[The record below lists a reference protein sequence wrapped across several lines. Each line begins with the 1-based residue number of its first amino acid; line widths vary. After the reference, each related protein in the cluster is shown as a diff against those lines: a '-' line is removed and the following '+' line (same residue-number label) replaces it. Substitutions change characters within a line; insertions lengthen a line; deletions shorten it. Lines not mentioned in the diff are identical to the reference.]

1 MVFTTFLIPFG
12 SGMVVTNVVWYW
24 YEFDC
29 LIPEGPRDMRSY
41 RYSQDMGSCERERS
55 SLLIFA
61 SRGSA
66 PRCSHS
72 TVRSPN
78 AAMGSA
84 SGTPPSSSRSHTA
97 GPVRSPAHT
106 GEMGVLSTIGE
117 RRAQP
122 AAGSLCTCIFVRR
135 EAPWQW
141 HCNSCGMRMDHAC
154 RQAMPCWHT

>member
-1 MVFTTFLIPFG
+1 MVFTTFLILLG

-29 LIPEGPRDMRSY
+29 LIPRRGHGTWDLIPKRWDPVNVKGHVCSFSLRGAPPRADPT
-41 RYSQDMGSCERERS
+41 
-55 SLLIFA
+55 A
-61 SRGSA
+61 
-66 PRCSHS
+66 H
-72 TVRSPN
+72 RSPN

>member
-1 MVFTTFLIPFG
+1 MPESLILFG
-12 SGMVVTNVVWYW
+12 SGMVVANVVWYW

-29 LIPEGPRDMRSY
+29 LIPEGSRDMGCYTKRWDPVNVKGHVCSF
-41 RYSQDMGSCERERS
+41 
-55 SLLIFA
+55 SL
-61 SRGSA
+61 RGA
-66 PRCSHS
+66 PPRADPTAH
-72 TVRSPN
+72 RSPN

-122 AAGSLCTCIFVRR
+122 AAGCPRASSSVAKHLGSGTATVV
-135 EAPWQW
+135 A
-141 HCNSCGMRMDHAC
+141 
-154 RQAMPCWHT
+154 